1 MNASSFNLSIRI
13 MQVKFAIL
21 FLSVPGLVVG
31 QEETMLPVAAVEGQP
46 QKAFASPVVL
56 GLKHDRHGLEE
67 VQQGRLL
74 VGELMCM
81 ACHLGAD
88 TVKKEGPNLLDV
100 GRRVD
105 PSFIKEFI
113 ANPMGRDPGTQMP
126 SLLEDLPKAK
136 RDEVADALTHFLVSL
151 SANEFVPGVTK
162 AEEYSL
168 GKNLFHKIGCL
179 SCHESERGVNL
190 VHVPLKYG
198 IDSLTAFLFQPLH
211 TRPSGR
217 MPDMN
222 LTRDEARAI
231 AGYLVGSKRRGG
243 LKLNL
248 VEAKV
253 VAGKKYFEQFNC
265 ASCHEIPGLK
275 TKPSLA
281 FDNLRP
287 GKGCLS
293 VQPKGMPHFY
303 LSTAQRE
310 TIGKAL
316 MEVGKPLR
324 DQARIQQTMASFN
337 CIACH
342 TRDGKGG
349 VSEVMFKHF
358 GTNAEGLGNPARI
371 PPTLDGVGA
380 KLKPEWLR
388 KVLFDAETVRPYM
401 HTRMPQFGEENLQSL
416 PDYLEK
422 EDRVQNVEFPEPNRG
437 DRRKYREGGHLL
449 VGDKGLN
456 CVACHNFN
464 GHPSPGLK
472 GLDLLTSFERLKPSW
487 FAHFMLNPQKFRP
500 GIVMP
505 NYWPGGEAVQKDILN
520 GNPNE
525 QLLAIWHYFSLGRSA
540 RDPSGIRA
548 ERTGLKVTNRT
559 RVYRGR
565 SRVAGYRGIAVG
577 FPGGMNYA
585 FNALNGTL
593 SALWSGEF
601 LNVSWGG
608 QGSGNFNPRS
618 RTIELAQD
626 VTFYRLD
633 KDDGPWPLR
642 PVMDKDNPV
651 NPNPLYPRNLGYQF
665 KGYQLDEEGVPTFMY
680 RTGDVAVEDRV
691 AADQQNRLERRFR
704 FNAPKAETVYLRALT
719 GNVRLLAP
727 AQFATGAV
735 KMWVPEDTALLRG
748 EGDTRELVLKLK
760 LPEGKSDVEIRYEL
774 LR

>member
-1 MNASSFNLSIRI
+1 MNAYSFNLSIRI
-13 MQVKFAIL
+13 MKVKLAIL
-21 FLSVPGLVVG
+21 FLSVPGLVLG
-31 QEETMLPVAAVEGQP
+31 QEV
-46 QKAFASPVVL
+46 FASPVVL
-56 GLKHDRHGLEE
+56 GLKHDRHGLAE

-88 TVKKEGPNLLDV
+88 TVKKVGPNLLDV
-100 GRRVD
+100 GWRVD

-113 ANPMGRDPGTQMP
+113 VNPMGMDPGTQMP
-126 SLLEDLPKAK
+126 SLLKDLPEAK

-151 SANEFVPGVTK
+151 SAKEFVPGVAK
-162 AEEYSL
+162 AEEYPV

-179 SCHESERGVNL
+179 SCHGSEQGVNL
-190 VHVPLKYG
+190 GHVPLKYG
-198 IDSLTAFLFQPLH
+198 MDSLTAFLFQPLH

-222 LTRDEARAI
+222 LTRDEARSI
-231 AGYLVGSKRRGG
+231 AGYLIGMEGRGG
-243 LKLNL
+243 LRLKP
-248 VEAKV
+248 EAVKV
-253 VAGKKYFEQFNC
+253 TTGKKYFEQFNC
-265 ASCHEIPGLK
+265 TSCHKLPGIK
-275 TKPSLA
+275 AKPSLA
-281 FDNLRP
+281 LAKLSV

-303 LSTAQRE
+303 LSTVQRE

-316 MEVGKPLR
+316 KGIGKPLR
-324 DQARIQQTMASFN
+324 DQARIQQTMAAFN

-342 TRDGKGG
+342 TRDGAGG
-349 VSEVMFKHF
+349 VSDVMFKHF
-358 GTNAEGLGNPARI
+358 GTDEEGLGNPARI

-380 KLKPEWLR
+380 KLKPEWLH

-401 HTRMPQFGEENLQSL
+401 HTRMPQFGEENLQYL
-416 PDYLEK
+416 PMLLEK
-422 EDRVQNVEFPEPNRG
+422 VDRLQKVEFPEPKRG

-464 GHPSPGLK
+464 GNPSPGLK
-472 GLDLLTSFERLKPSW
+472 GLDLLTSFERLQPSW
-487 FAHFMLNPQKFRP
+487 FAHFMRNPQKFRP

-505 NYWPGGEAVQKDILN
+505 NYWPGGEAVRKDVLK

-525 QLLAIWHYFSLGRSA
+525 QLLALWHYFSLGRSA

-548 ERTGLKVTNRT
+548 EGTDLKVINRT

-577 FPGGMNYA
+577 FPDGVNYA
-585 FNALNGTL
+585 FNAENGTL
-593 SALWSGEF
+593 SALWAGEF
-601 LNVSWGG
+601 VNVSWGG
-608 QGSGNFNPRS
+608 QGSGNFNPRV
-618 RTIELAQD
+618 RPIELAQD
-626 VTFYRLD
+626 VTFCRLD
-633 KDDGPWPLR
+633 KDDAPWPLR

-691 AADQQNRLERRFR
+691 NEVAANRLNRLKRRLR
-704 FNAPKAETVYLRALT
+704 FDAPKAETVYLRALT
-719 GNVRLLAP
+719 GKVRSLSP
-727 AQFATGAV
+727 TQFATGAV
-735 KMWVPEDTALLRG
+735 KMWVPEDSVLLRG

-760 LPEGKSDVEIRYEL
+760 LPKGKSDVEIRYEL

>member
-1 MNASSFNLSIRI
+1 MK
-13 MQVKFAIL
+13 VKLAIL
-21 FLSVPGLVVG
+21 FFSVPGLVLG
-31 QEETMLPVAAVEGQP
+31 QEETVLPVAAVEGQP
-46 QKAFASPVVL
+46 QEVFASPVVL
-56 GLKHDRHGLEE
+56 GLKHDRHGLGE

-74 VGELMCM
+74 VGELMCR

-88 TVKKEGPNLLDV
+88 TVKKVGPNLLDV

-113 ANPMGRDPGTQMP
+113 VNPMGMDPGTQMP

-151 SANEFVPGVTK
+151 SANEFVPGVAK
-162 AEEYSL
+162 AEEYPV

-179 SCHESERGVNL
+179 SCHGSEQGVNL
-190 VHVPLKYG
+190 GHVPLKYG
-198 IDSLTAFLFQPLH
+198 MDSLTAFLFQPLH

-222 LTRDEARAI
+222 LTRGEARAI
-231 AGYLVGSKRRGG
+231 AGYLIGPERRGG
-243 LKLNL
+243 SGLKP
-248 VEAKV
+248 VAVKV
-253 VAGKKYFEQFNC
+253 AAGKKYFEQFNC
-265 ASCHEIPGLK
+265 ASCHEMPGMK
-275 TKPSLA
+275 AKPSLA

-293 VQPKGMPHFY
+293 VQPKGMPRFH

-316 MEVGKPLR
+316 KGIGKPLR
-324 DQARIQQTMASFN
+324 DQARIQQTMVAFN

-342 TRDGKGG
+342 TRDVAGG
-349 VSEVMFKHF
+349 VSDVMFKHF
-358 GTNAEGLGNPARI
+358 GTDEEGLGNPARI
-371 PPTLDGVGA
+371 PPTLDGVGV

-401 HTRMPQFGEENLQSL
+401 HTRMPQFGEENLKYL
-416 PDYLEK
+416 PMLLEK
-422 EDRVQNVEFPEPNRG
+422 ADRLQKVEFPEPKRD

-464 GHPSPGLK
+464 GNPSPGLK
-472 GLDLLTSFERLKPSW
+472 GLDLLTSFERLQPSW
-487 FAHFMLNPQKFRP
+487 FAHFMRNPQKFRP

-505 NYWPGGEAVQKDILN
+505 NYWPGGEAVRKDVLK

-525 QLLAIWHYFSLGRSA
+525 QLLALWHYFSLGRSA

-548 ERTGLKVTNRT
+548 EGTGLKVTNRT

-577 FPGGMNYA
+577 FPDGVNYA
-585 FNALNGTL
+585 FNAENGTL

-601 LNVSWGG
+601 VNVSWGG
-608 QGSGNFNPRS
+608 QGSGNFNPRV
-618 RTIELAQD
+618 RPIELAQD

-633 KDDGPWPLR
+633 KDDAPWPLR

-691 AADQQNRLERRFR
+691 NRVAANQLNRLERRLR
-704 FNAPKAETVYLRALT
+704 FDAPKAETVYLRALT
-719 GNVRLLAP
+719 GKVRPLEP
-727 AQFATGAV
+727 TQFATGAV
-735 KMWVPEDTALLRG
+735 KMWVPEDSALLRG

-760 LPEGKSDVEIRYEL
+760 LPKGKSDVEIRYEL

>member
-1 MNASSFNLSIRI
+1 MNAYSFNLSIRI
-13 MQVKFAIL
+13 MKVKLAIL
-21 FLSVPGLVVG
+21 FLSVPGLVLG
-31 QEETMLPVAAVEGQP
+31 QEV
-46 QKAFASPVVL
+46 FASPLVL
-56 GLKHDRHGLEE
+56 GLKHDRHGLAE

-88 TVKKEGPNLLDV
+88 TVKKVGPNLLDV
-100 GRRVD
+100 GWRVD

-113 ANPMGRDPGTQMP
+113 VNPMGMDPGTQMP
-126 SLLEDLPKAK
+126 SLLKDLPEAK

-151 SANEFVPGVTK
+151 SAKEFVPGVAK
-162 AEEYSL
+162 AEEYL
-168 GKNLFHKIGCL
+168 VGKNLFHKIGCL
-179 SCHESERGVNL
+179 SCHGSEQGVNL
-190 VHVPLKYG
+190 GHVPLKYG
-198 IDSLTAFLFQPLH
+198 MDSLTAFLFQPLH

-222 LTRDEARAI
+222 LTRDEARSI
-231 AGYLVGSKRRGG
+231 AGYLIGMEGRGG
-243 LKLNL
+243 LRLKP
-248 VEAKV
+248 EAVKV
-253 VAGKKYFEQFNC
+253 TTGKKYFEQFNC
-265 ASCHEIPGLK
+265 TSCHKLPGIK
-275 TKPSLA
+275 AKPSLA
-281 FDNLRP
+281 LAKLSV

-303 LSTAQRE
+303 LSTVQRE

-316 MEVGKPLR
+316 KGIGKPLR
-324 DQARIQQTMASFN
+324 DQARIQQTMAAFN

-342 TRDGKGG
+342 TRDGAGG
-349 VSEVMFKHF
+349 VSDVMFKHF
-358 GTNAEGLGNPARI
+358 GTDEEGLGNPARI

-380 KLKPEWLR
+380 KLKPEWLH

-401 HTRMPQFGEENLQSL
+401 HTRMPQFGEENLQYL
-416 PDYLEK
+416 PMLLEK
-422 EDRVQNVEFPEPNRG
+422 VDRLQKVEFPEPKRG

-456 CVACHNFN
+456 CVSCHNFN
-464 GHPSPGLK
+464 GNPSPGLK
-472 GLDLLTSFERLKPSW
+472 GLDLLTSFERLQPSW
-487 FAHFMLNPQKFRP
+487 FAHFMRNPQKFRP

-505 NYWPGGEAVQKDILN
+505 NYWPGGEAVRKDVLK

-525 QLLAIWHYFSLGRSA
+525 QLLALWHYFSLGRSA

-548 ERTGLKVTNRT
+548 EGTDLKVINRT

-577 FPGGMNYA
+577 FPDGVNYA
-585 FNALNGTL
+585 FNAENGTL
-593 SALWSGEF
+593 SALWAGEF
-601 LNVSWGG
+601 VNVSWGG
-608 QGSGNFNPRS
+608 QGSGNFNPRV
-618 RTIELAQD
+618 RPIELAQD
-626 VTFYRLD
+626 VTFCRLD
-633 KDDGPWPLR
+633 KDDAPWPLR

-691 AADQQNRLERRFR
+691 NEVAANRLNRLKRRLR
-704 FNAPKAETVYLRALT
+704 FDAPKAETVYLRALT
-719 GNVRLLAP
+719 GKVRSLSP
-727 AQFATGAV
+727 TQFATGAV
-735 KMWVPEDTALLRG
+735 KMWVPEDSVLLRG

-760 LPEGKSDVEIRYEL
+760 LPKGKSDVEIRYEL